1 MEWTNSPVTKKT
13 PMMMSGRRPSSARK
27 CIVRSRPD
35 MIVECLGFAT
45 LSSDSIETSWTR
57 KILNKKR
64 LRPSLMVGEMM
75 WRMYDKVL
83 SAIGRGTLSFHIRCS
98 KLSLSGVCFR
108 L

>member
-1 MEWTNSPVTKKT
+1 MEWTNSPVIKKT

-57 KILNKKR
+57 RILEKKW
-64 LRPSLMVGEMM
+64 LRPALIVDEMM
-75 WRMYDKVL
+75 
-83 SAIGRGTLSFHIRCS
+83 
-98 KLSLSGVCFR
+98 
-108 L
+108 